1 MAFTNSPL
9 VNHTRLCNDYSKG
22 RYHWRH
28 NPEGKIK
35 KITIHHMA
43 GNLSVEKCGELF
55 ATSSRDVSSN
65 YGIGTDGRIG
75 LYVEEKNRPWTSSSA
90 ANDYQAVTIE
100 VANDKIGGDWHVSDK
115 ALEATINLC
124 VDICK
129 RNGIKKLNFTG
140 DKSGNLTMHRYFAST
155 ACPGP
160 YLASKFSY
168 IASEVNKRL
177 TTKEETKKEEIKE
190 ETKNESAIYKV
201 QVGVFSEEKNA
212 KAYIEKLKNAGFIA
226 IKVKSGKRWI
236 IQVGAFG
243 KKKNAEDVVK
253 KLEKAGFKAII
264 KGDEKTEAKVEFKP
278 GDKVKLNK
286 NATIYGSSEKF
297 SDWVYGKIL
306 YVREIEGSRVVVSTM
321 KTGNVTGAVDK
332 KHITKI

>member
-22 RYHWRH
+22 RYHKRY
-28 NPEGKIK
+28 NPDGKIK

-43 GNLSVEKCGELF
+43 GNLSVERCGQLF
-55 ATSSRDVSSN
+55 ANSSSDVSSN

-75 LYVEEKNRPWTSSSA
+75 MYVEEKNRPWTSSNA
-90 ANDYQAVTIE
+90 TNDYQAVTIE

-115 ALEATINLC
+115 ALEATIKLC

-140 DKSGNLTMHRYFAST
+140 DKSGNLTMHSYFVST

-160 YLASKFSY
+160 YLKSKFPY
-168 IASEVNKRL
+168 IADEVNKRL
-177 TTKEETKKEEIKE
+177 AAKEEIKEEIKE
-190 ETKNESAIYKV
+190 ETNNESAIYRV
-201 QVGVFSEEKNA
+201 QVGVFLEEANA
-212 KAYIEKLKNAGFIA
+212 KGYIERLKENGFIA
-226 IKVKSGKRWI
+226 IKIKSNGKWI
-236 IQVGAFG
+236 VQAGAFG

-253 KLEKAGFKAII
+253 KLEEAGFKAII
-264 KGDEKTEAKVEFKP
+264 KSNEKTDIKVEFKP

-286 NATIYGSSEKF
+286 DATIYGSSDKF
-297 SDWVYGKIL
+297 SDWVYDKIL

-332 KHITKI
+332 KHLTKF